1 MGRIGLLPVCAAD
14 PVGNRRRGPLV
25 YEEGLESMLT
35 DIRYAFR
42 WLRRAPAVTLIAIL
56 SIAIGAGATA
66 VVFAA
71 VKAVLIEPFPY
82 SHPEALVQ
90 IRTDT
95 GRGAS
100 PRQDW
105 VSWDDMRDVA
115 RENRSFTA
123 LGTYHYALFN
133 LGGDPGSLPEALYG
147 LYISASLFP
156 TLGARPMLGRNILPE
171 ETQPGRDR
179 EMILSYDLWLRRFR
193 ADPAVVGRAVEVNG
207 HDCRIIGVMPAGF
220 DFPMRL
226 ATTVSTPSRHM
237 DFWAPEAVDPART
250 HRGSTGYGA
259 IARLRPGTSLA
270 EARQDLSAI
279 AARLA
284 SAYPRTNENRTLRA
298 GWLRDR
304 TLGFA
309 QTGLLLLMA
318 AALVFL
324 LIGCANVANLL
335 LARTLARRGEMALR
349 AALGA
354 GRWRIVR
361 QLVTESSVLAVLGGL
376 AGYALAALAWRLLPA
391 VTPMSIPRLAAARAD
406 GTVFAFALVVSAF
419 TGIAAGLAP
428 AWRACV
434 IDLAGALRESGARA
448 TVGTSHHR
456 LRSLLLLSEIVVTV
470 VLLVIG
476 GALAAS
482 FVRLLRTDPGFD
494 ADHALASIIVASG
507 DRYLNHP
514 EAQTLLFRRILDSVR
529 ALPGVE
535 SAGTV
540 HPLPF
545 SGDNNGGWVTA
556 TEAGVARPET
566 QSIAEVDTVSA
577 GYLET
582 MGVPLLQGRWFREEE
597 MDPARQ
603 LAIVNDLAAAR
614 LWPGGNAIG
623 SRICVNCAPDRPAS
637 WKQVIGVAG
646 GIRHAALDQPPGMEV
661 YLSAGAL
668 SSADFLVV
676 RSHRPFAALGQAIRR
691 AVAAIDPKQPV
702 FLSAGMSTLIGDSLS
717 DHRFIVTLLAITGC
731 LALLLSAA
739 GVYGVVSYVTS
750 RRTEEIGVRV
760 ALGATPRQVHT
771 LVFRQ
776 GMRLAVLGIAI
787 GLPAAMA
794 VERVLRHWVAG
805 LEADDPALIAMAAA
819 LVAMAAA
826 VACWIPAWRATRIDP
841 IVALRQE

>member
-1 MGRIGLLPVCAAD
+1 
-14 PVGNRRRGPLV
+14 LV
-25 YEEGLESMLT
+25 RT
-35 DIRYAFR
+35 
-42 WLRRAPAVTLIAIL
+42 PAVTLIAIL
-56 SIAIGAGATA
+56 SIAIGAGAA
-66 VVFAA
+66 SVVFAA

-90 IRTDT
+90 IRTGS

-105 VSWDDMRDVA
+105 VSWNDMQDVA
-115 RENRSFTA
+115 RENHSFTA

-147 LYISASLFP
+147 LYVSADVFP
-156 TLGARPMLGRNILPE
+156 TLGVSPMLGRNILPE
-171 ETQPGRDR
+171 EAQPGRDR
-179 EMILSYDLWLRRFR
+179 EMILSYGLWVRRFQ
-193 ADPAVVGRAVEVNG
+193 ADPGAVGRVVEVNG

-226 ATTVSTPSRHM
+226 ATTVSTPSGHM

-250 HRGSTGYGA
+250 NRGSTGYGA
-259 IARLRPGTSLA
+259 IARLLPGTSLA
-270 EARQDLSAI
+270 QTHQDLSAI

-284 SAYPRTNENRTLRA
+284 AAYPRTNENRSLQA

-335 LARTLARRGEMALR
+335 LARTLARHREMAIR

-354 GRWRIVR
+354 GRMRIVR
-361 QLVTESSVLAVLGGL
+361 QVVTESCVLASLGGL
-376 AGYALAALAWRLLPA
+376 AAYALTAVAWRLLPA
-391 VTPMSIPRLAAARAD
+391 VTPMSIPRLADARAD
-406 GTVFAFALVVSAF
+406 GTVFAFALLVSAL
-419 TGIAAGLAP
+419 TGIAAGLVP
-428 AWRACV
+428 AWRAGALEPA
-434 IDLAGALRESGARA
+434 DALRESGAR
-448 TVGTSHHR
+448 GTAGRSHNR
-456 LRSLLLLSEIVVTV
+456 FRSLLLLSEIVVTV
-470 VLLVIG
+470 VLVVIG
-476 GALAAS
+476 GALTTS

-494 ADHALASIIVASG
+494 ADHVLASIIVASG

-514 EAQTLLFRRILDSVR
+514 EAQALLFRRILDSVR

-545 SGDNNGGWVTA
+545 SGDNNGAWVTA
-556 TEAGVARPET
+556 TDAGVARPET

-582 MGVPLLQGRWFREEE
+582 MGVPLLQGRCFREEE
-597 MDPARQ
+597 MDPAREV
-603 LAIVNDLAAAR
+603 AIVNDLAAAR
-614 LWPGGNAIG
+614 LWPGEDAIG
-623 SRICVNCAPDRPAS
+623 KRICINCTPDRPAH

-646 GIRHAALDQPPGMEV
+646 SIRHAALDRPPGLEV
-661 YLSAGAL
+661 YLSGGAL
-668 SSADFLVV
+668 STADFLVV
-676 RSHRPFAALGQAIRR
+676 RSHKPFAGLGREIRR
-691 AVAAIDPKQPV
+691 AVASIDPNQPV

-750 RRTEEIGVRV
+750 RRTQEIGVRMT
-760 ALGATPRQVHT
+760 LGATPRQVHA

-776 GMRLAVLGIAI
+776 GMGLAVLGIAI
-787 GLPAAMA
+787 GLLTAMA
-794 VERVLRHWVAG
+794 VARVLRHWLAG
-805 LEADDPALIAMAAA
+805 FETDDPALIGMAVA
-819 LVAMAAA
+819 LVAATAA

-841 IVALRQE
+841 IAALRQE